1 MEYKEE
7 VRIMLGMGFRV
18 MLGVGLV
25 LGCRVKVDLSDLS
38 DLRGIFY
45 KLAQYRFGHP
55 KEK

>member
-38 DLRGIFY
+38 GIIY